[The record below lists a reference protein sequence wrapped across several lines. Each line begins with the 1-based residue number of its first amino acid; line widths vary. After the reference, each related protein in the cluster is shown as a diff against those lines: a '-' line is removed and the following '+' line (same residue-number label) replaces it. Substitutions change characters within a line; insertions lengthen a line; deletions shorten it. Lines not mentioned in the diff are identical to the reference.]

1 MTIKMPA
8 PWAIFKALLVV
19 GWAWTG
25 FSASAQNSIVSVSGS
40 VRGDVE
46 TVRIEFVEPLDA
58 LPAAFVTQSPARI
71 ALDFAGVTGGEARSV
86 VEINQANVQS
96 ATLVQADERS
106 RVVLS
111 LKRAASYAMQIEGR
125 ALLVTLDPSTSA
137 LPGEAAQNRM
147 VASRRSNA
155 GLGAIDFRRTGEG
168 VGRVRLV
175 LPSSRVTADIKQ
187 VGSTL
192 VVDLSNVTLPE
203 RLRRRLDVSDFGT
216 PVQTVTTTELGD
228 RVHMVIAPQGEWEHT
243 AYQTES
249 ELVIDIKPLKLDP
262 RKLTQGA
269 GYNGQKLSLN
279 FQSIDVRQV
288 LQVIADFTGFNVV
301 TSDSVTGSVTLRLQE
316 VPWDQALDIILQ
328 SKGLGV
334 RKTGNVLWIAPK
346 EEIATKEKLELES
359 KLSSENLEPLR
370 TQSFQLNYAKAA
382 DIAPQLTAGG
392 GGSSAPVV
400 SASSGAAGAGG
411 GSGATTGVGSA
422 RILSARGSAIAEVRT
437 NQLFVTDIPSK
448 LEQVAQLIAK
458 VDIAVRQI
466 VIEARIVE
474 ADDSFGKSLGV
485 KLGGAD
491 VRASNGGD
499 GGYQVSGENRVAFGT
514 SYSNAV
520 GASGFGG
527 TNDVTSNFVNLPAIG
542 QNGYNPAS
550 FAVTLFSAASNRMMG
565 LEISAIESDG
575 KGKVVSSPRVITA
588 DQAKAVIEQGV
599 EIPYQIATSSG
610 ATSIAFRKATLRLDV
625 TPQITPDG
633 NVNLDL
639 EVNKDSLGVTTPG
652 GIAINTKRV
661 KTQVLVENG
670 GTVVIGGIFTQ
681 EEQEDQTKVP
691 LLGDLPFVGVLFK
704 STTRSSKKKEMLVFI
719 TPKLVSE
726 RAMVR

>member
-1 MTIKMPA
+1 MTTTMRA
-8 PWAIFKALLVV
+8 PSAVFRALLTGCLVCS
-19 GWAWTG
+19 GMGAW
-25 FSASAQNSIVSVSGS
+25 AQNSIVAVTGS
-40 VRGDVE
+40 AQGDVE
-46 TVRIEFVEPLDA
+46 TVRIEFAQPLAA
-58 LPAAFVTQSPARI
+58 LPTAFVTQSPARI
-71 ALDFAGVTGGEARSV
+71 ALDFAGVTGGVGRSTV
-86 VEINQANVQS
+86 DINQANVQS
-96 ATLVQADERS
+96 ANVVQTDERS

-111 LKRAASYAMQIEGR
+111 LKRPASYAMQITDR
-125 ALLVTLDPSTSA
+125 ALLVTLESAASARAPEPAPSRVTA
-137 LPGEAAQNRM
+137 QRRTEAP
-147 VASRRSNA
+147 
-155 GLGAIDFRRTGEG
+155 LGAIDFRRAGEG
-168 VGRVRLV
+168 AGRVRLA
-175 LPSSRVTADIKQ
+175 LPSSKVTADIKQ

-192 VVDLSNVTLPE
+192 VVELSNVSLPE
-203 RLRRRLDVSDFGT
+203 RLRRRLDVNDFGT
-216 PVQTVTTTELGD
+216 PVQTVTTTEVGD
-228 RVHMVIAPQGEWEHT
+228 RVRMVIAPQGEWEHT

-249 ELVIDIKPLKLDP
+249 ELVIDIKPLKIDP

-301 TSDSVTGSVTLRLQE
+301 TSDSVTGTVTLRLQD

-334 RKTGNVLWIAPK
+334 RKTGSVLWIAPK
-346 EEIATKEKLELES
+346 EEIATKEKLEFES

-392 GGSSAPVV
+392 GSSAPAAPGANGAA
-400 SASSGAAGAGG
+400 ASAGAGG
-411 GSGATTGVGSA
+411 A
-422 RILSARGSAIAEVRT
+422 RILSVRGSAIAEVRT

-491 VRASNGGD
+491 VRASKGGD
-499 GGYQVSGENRVAFGT
+499 GGYQVSGENRAAFGT

-527 TNDVTSNFVNLPAIG
+527 TNDVTSNFVNLPALG
-542 QNGYNPAS
+542 QGGYNPAA

>member
-1 MTIKMPA
+1 MTTTMRA
-8 PWAIFKALLVV
+8 PSAILKAILAGCLVWAGVS
-19 GWAWTG
+19 AW
-25 FSASAQNSIVSVSGS
+25 AQNSIVAITASAQ
-40 VRGDVE
+40 GDVE
-46 TVRIEFVEPLDA
+46 TVKIEFTQPLAA
-58 LPAAFVTQSPARI
+58 LPAAFATQSPVRI
-71 ALDFAGVTGGEARSV
+71 ALDFAGITGGVGRST

-96 ATLVQADERS
+96 ANVVRTDERS

-111 LKRAASYAMQIEGR
+111 LKRTSSYSLQMSDR
-125 ALLVTLDPSTSA
+125 ALLVTLEPVASTSSSE
-137 LPGEAAQNRM
+137 PTPNR
-147 VASRRSNA
+147 VASQRRTEA
-155 GLGAIDFRRTGEG
+155 PLGAIEFRRAGDG
-168 VGRVRLV
+168 AGRVRMA
-175 LPSSRVTADIKQ
+175 LPSSKVTADIKQ
-187 VGSTL
+187 VGGTL
-192 VVDLSNVTLPE
+192 VVELSNVSLPE
-203 RLRRRLDVSDFGT
+203 RLRRRLDVNDFGT
-216 PVQTVTTTELGD
+216 PVQTVTTTEVGD
-228 RVHMVIAPQGEWEHT
+228 RVRTVIAPQGEWEHT

-249 ELVIDIKPLKLDP
+249 ELVIDIKPLKIDP

-269 GYNGQKLSLN
+269 GYNGQRLSLN

-301 TSDSVTGSVTLRLQE
+301 TSDSVTGAVTLRLQE

-334 RKTGNVLWIAPK
+334 RKNGSVLWIAPK
-346 EEIATKEKLELES
+346 EEIAAKEKLEFES
-359 KLSSENLEPLR
+359 KLSSENLEPVR

-382 DIAPQLTAGG
+382 DIAPQLSAA
-392 GGSSAPVV
+392 GGSSAPAAPGASG
-400 SASSGAAGAGG
+400 SAASI
-411 GSGATTGVGSA
+411 GSA
-422 RILSARGSAIAEVRT
+422 RILSLRGSAIAEVRT

-491 VRASNGGD
+491 VRASKGGD

-527 TNDVTSNFVNLPAIG
+527 TNDVSSNFVNLPAIG

-565 LEISAIESDG
+565 LEISALESDG

-681 EEQEDQTKVP
+681 EDQEDETKVP
-691 LLGDLPFVGVLFK
+691 FFGDLPVVGILFK

-726 RAMVR
+726 RALVR

>member
-1 MTIKMPA
+1 MTTTMRTPS
-8 PWAIFKALLVV
+8 AILRALSKALLTGCLVCA
-19 GWAWTG
+19 GASAW
-25 FSASAQNSIVSVSGS
+25 AQNSIVAVTASAQ
-40 VRGDVE
+40 GDVE
-46 TVRIEFVEPLDA
+46 TVRIEFAQPLAA

-71 ALDFAGVTGGEARSV
+71 ALDFAGVTGGVGRST
-86 VEINQANVQS
+86 VEINQTNVQS
-96 ATLVQADERS
+96 ANVVQTDERS

-111 LKRAASYAMQIEGR
+111 LKRAASYALQMSDR
-125 ALLVTLDPSTSA
+125 ALLVTLEPAASAPPSE
-137 LPGEAAQNRM
+137 PAQNRA
-147 VASRRSNA
+147 VAQRRTEA
-155 GLGAIDFRRTGEG
+155 PLGAIDFRRAGEG
-168 VGRVRLV
+168 AGRVRLA
-175 LPSSRVTADIKQ
+175 LPSSKVTADIKQ

-192 VVDLSNVTLPE
+192 VVELSNVSLPE

-216 PVQTVTTTELGD
+216 PVQTVTTTEVGD
-228 RVHMVIAPQGEWEHT
+228 RVRMVVAPQGEWEHT

-249 ELVIDIKPLKLDP
+249 ELVIDIKPLKIDP

-301 TSDSVTGSVTLRLQE
+301 TSDSVTGTVTLRLQD

-334 RKTGNVLWIAPK
+334 RKNGSVLWIAPK
-346 EEIATKEKLELES
+346 EEIATKEKLEFES
-359 KLSSENLEPLR
+359 KLSSENLESLR
-370 TQSFQLNYAKAA
+370 TQSFQLNYAKAV

-392 GGSSAPVV
+392 GSSAPAAPG
-400 SASSGAAGAGG
+400 ASAGAN
-411 GSGATTGVGSA
+411 SA
-422 RILSARGSAIAEVRT
+422 RILSLRGSAIAEART

-448 LEQVAQLIAK
+448 LEQVALLIAK
-458 VDIAVRQI
+458 VDIPVRQI

-491 VRASNGGD
+491 VRASKGGD

-527 TNDVTSNFVNLPAIG
+527 TNDVTSNFVNLPALG
-542 QNGYNPAS
+542 QGGYNPAS

>member
-1 MTIKMPA
+1 MTTTMRPLS
-8 PWAIFKALLVV
+8 AILRALSKALLTGCLVCAGV
-19 GWAWTG
+19 SAW
-25 FSASAQNSIVSVSGS
+25 AQNSIVAVTASAQ
-40 VRGDVE
+40 GDVE
-46 TVRIEFVEPLDA
+46 TVRIEFAQPLAA

-71 ALDFAGVTGGEARSV
+71 ALDFAGVTGGVGRST

-96 ATLVQADERS
+96 ANVVQTDERS

-111 LKRAASYAMQIEGR
+111 LKRAASYALQMSDR
-125 ALLVTLDPSTSA
+125 ALLVTLEPAASASPSE
-137 LPGEAAQNRM
+137 PAQNRV
-147 VASRRSNA
+147 VAQRRTEA
-155 GLGAIDFRRTGEG
+155 PLGAIDFRRAGEG
-168 VGRVRLV
+168 AGRVRLA
-175 LPSSRVTADIKQ
+175 LPSSKVTADIKQ

-192 VVDLSNVTLPE
+192 VVELSNVSLPE

-216 PVQTVTTTELGD
+216 PVQTVTTTEVGD
-228 RVHMVIAPQGEWEHT
+228 RVRMVVAPQGEWEHT

-249 ELVIDIKPLKLDP
+249 ELVIDIKPLKIDP

-301 TSDSVTGSVTLRLQE
+301 TSDSVTGTVTLRLQD

-334 RKTGNVLWIAPK
+334 RKNGSVLWIAPK
-346 EEIATKEKLELES
+346 EEIATKEKLEFES
-359 KLSSENLEPLR
+359 KLSSENLESLR
-370 TQSFQLNYAKAA
+370 TQSFQLNYAKAV

-392 GGSSAPVV
+392 GSSAPAAPG
-400 SASSGAAGAGG
+400 ASAGAN
-411 GSGATTGVGSA
+411 SA
-422 RILSARGSAIAEVRT
+422 RILSLRGSAIAEART

-448 LEQVAQLIAK
+448 LEQVALLIAK
-458 VDIAVRQI
+458 VDIPVRQI

-491 VRASNGGD
+491 VRASKGGD
-499 GGYQVSGENRVAFGT
+499 GGYGVGGENRVAFGT

-527 TNDVTSNFVNLPAIG
+527 TNDVTSNFVNLPALG
-542 QNGYNPAS
+542 QGGYNPAA

>member
-1 MTIKMPA
+1 MTTTMRTPS
-8 PWAIFKALLVV
+8 AILRALSKALLTGCLVCA
-19 GWAWTG
+19 GASAW
-25 FSASAQNSIVSVSGS
+25 AQNSIVAVTASAQ
-40 VRGDVE
+40 GDVE
-46 TVRIEFVEPLDA
+46 TVRIEFAQPLAA

-71 ALDFAGVTGGEARSV
+71 ALDFAGVTGGVGRST
-86 VEINQANVQS
+86 VEINQTNVQS
-96 ATLVQADERS
+96 ANVVQTDERS

-111 LKRAASYAMQIEGR
+111 LKRAASYALQMSDR
-125 ALLVTLDPSTSA
+125 ALLVTLEPAASAPPSE
-137 LPGEAAQNRM
+137 PAQNRA
-147 VASRRSNA
+147 VAQRRTEA
-155 GLGAIDFRRTGEG
+155 PLGAIDFRRAGEG
-168 VGRVRLV
+168 AGRVRLA
-175 LPSSRVTADIKQ
+175 LPSSKVTADIKQ

-192 VVDLSNVTLPE
+192 VVELSNVSLPE

-216 PVQTVTTTELGD
+216 PVQTVTTTEVGD
-228 RVHMVIAPQGEWEHT
+228 RVRMVVAPQGEWEHT

-249 ELVIDIKPLKLDP
+249 ELVIDIKPLKIDP

-301 TSDSVTGSVTLRLQE
+301 TSDSVTGTVTLRLQD

-334 RKTGNVLWIAPK
+334 RKNGSVLWIAPK
-346 EEIATKEKLELES
+346 EEIATKEKLEFES
-359 KLSSENLEPLR
+359 KLSSENLESLR
-370 TQSFQLNYAKAA
+370 TQSFQLNYAKAV

-392 GGSSAPVV
+392 GSSAPAAPG
-400 SASSGAAGAGG
+400 ASAGAN
-411 GSGATTGVGSA
+411 SA
-422 RILSARGSAIAEVRT
+422 RILSLRGSAIAEART

-448 LEQVAQLIAK
+448 LEQVALLIAK
-458 VDIAVRQI
+458 VDIPVRQI

-491 VRASNGGD
+491 VRASKGGD
-499 GGYQVSGENRVAFGT
+499 GGYQVSGENRAAFGT

-527 TNDVTSNFVNLPAIG
+527 TNDVTSNFVNLPALG
-542 QNGYNPAS
+542 QGGYNPAS

>member
-1 MTIKMPA
+1 MTTTMRTPS
-8 PWAIFKALLVV
+8 AILRALSKALLTGCLVCA
-19 GWAWTG
+19 GASAW
-25 FSASAQNSIVSVSGS
+25 AQNSIVAVTASAQ
-40 VRGDVE
+40 GDVE
-46 TVRIEFVEPLDA
+46 TVRIEFAQPLAA

-71 ALDFAGVTGGEARSV
+71 ALDFAGVTGGVGRST
-86 VEINQANVQS
+86 VEINQTNVQS
-96 ATLVQADERS
+96 ANVVQTDERS

-111 LKRAASYAMQIEGR
+111 LKRAASYALQMSDR
-125 ALLVTLDPSTSA
+125 ALLVTLEPAASAPPSE
-137 LPGEAAQNRM
+137 PAQNRV
-147 VASRRSNA
+147 VAQRRA
-155 GLGAIDFRRTGEG
+155 EAPLGAIDFRRAGEG
-168 VGRVRLV
+168 AGRVRLA
-175 LPSSRVTADIKQ
+175 LPSSKVTADIKQ

-192 VVDLSNVTLPE
+192 VVELSNVSLPE

-216 PVQTVTTTELGD
+216 PVQTVTTTEVGD
-228 RVHMVIAPQGEWEHT
+228 RVRMVVAPQGEWEHT

-249 ELVIDIKPLKLDP
+249 ELVIDIKPLKIDP

-301 TSDSVTGSVTLRLQE
+301 TSDSVTGTVTLRLQD

-334 RKTGNVLWIAPK
+334 RKNGSVLWIAPK
-346 EEIATKEKLELES
+346 EEIATKEKLEFES
-359 KLSSENLEPLR
+359 KLSSENLESLR
-370 TQSFQLNYAKAA
+370 TQSFQLNYAKAV

-392 GGSSAPVV
+392 GSSAPAAPG
-400 SASSGAAGAGG
+400 ASAGAN
-411 GSGATTGVGSA
+411 SA
-422 RILSARGSAIAEVRT
+422 RILSLRGSAIAEART

-448 LEQVAQLIAK
+448 LEQVALLIAK
-458 VDIAVRQI
+458 VDIPVRQI

-491 VRASNGGD
+491 VRASKGGD
-499 GGYQVSGENRVAFGT
+499 GGYQVSGENRAAFGT

-527 TNDVTSNFVNLPAIG
+527 TNDVTSNFVNLPALG
-542 QNGYNPAS
+542 QGGYNPAS

>member
-1 MTIKMPA
+1 MTTTLRA
-8 PWAIFKALLVV
+8 SSTVVRAFLAAWLGWSSLV
-19 GWAWTG
+19 A
-25 FSASAQNSIVSVSGS
+25 FAQNSIVAVTGS
-40 VRGDVE
+40 AVGEVE
-46 TVRIEFVEPLDA
+46 TVRIEFSQVLNA
-58 LPAAFVTQSPARI
+58 LPTAFVTQNPARI
-71 ALDFAGVTGGEARSV
+71 ALDFAGVAGGVGRSS

-96 ATLVQADERS
+96 ANMVQTDERS

-111 LKRAASYAMQIEGR
+111 LKRPSSYTLQMEGR
-125 ALLVTLDPSTSA
+125 ALLVTLEPQTMAPQRD
-137 LPGEAAQNRM
+137 AAPAR
-147 VASRRSNA
+147 VTAARRSDEP
-155 GLGAIDFRRTGEG
+155 LGAIDFRRSAEG
-168 VGRVRLV
+168 AGRVRIA
-175 LPSSRVTADIKQ
+175 LPSSKVVADIQ
-187 VGSTL
+187 QLGSNL
-192 VVDLSNVTLPE
+192 VVELSNVSLPE
-203 RLRRRLDVSDFGT
+203 RLRRRLDVNDFGT
-216 PVQTVTTTELGD
+216 PVQTVTTSEVGD
-228 RVHMVIAPQGEWEHT
+228 RVRMVIAPQGEWEHT
-243 AYQTES
+243 AYQTEN
-249 ELVIDIKPLKLDP
+249 ELVIDVKPLKQDLK
-262 RKLTQGA
+262 KLTQGA

-301 TSDSVTGSVTLRLQE
+301 TSDSVTGTVTLRLQD
-316 VPWDQALDIILQ
+316 VPWDQALEIILQ

-334 RKTGNVLWIAPK
+334 RKNGNVLWIAPK
-346 EEIATKEKLELES
+346 EEIASKEKLEFES

-370 TQSFQLNYAKAA
+370 TQSFQLNYAKAV

-392 GGSSAPVV
+392 GSSAP
-400 SASSGAAGAGG
+400 AAP
-411 GSGATTGVGSA
+411 GATGVAAVSSA
-422 RILSARGSAIAEVRT
+422 RILSLRGSVIAEVRT

-448 LEQVAQLIAK
+448 LDQVAQLIAK
-458 VDIAVRQI
+458 VDIPVRQI

-491 VRASNGGD
+491 VRASKGGD

-527 TNDVTSNFVNLPAIG
+527 TNDVTSNFVNLPALG

-565 LEISAIESDG
+565 LEISALEFDG

-599 EIPYQIATSSG
+599 EIPYQTATSSG

-625 TPQITPDG
+625 TPQITPEG
-633 NVNLDL
+633 SVNLDL

-652 GIAINTKRV
+652 GISINTKRV

-670 GTVVIGGIFTQ
+670 GTVVIGGIFTL
-681 EEQEDQTKVP
+681 EEQEDETKVP

-704 STTRSSKKKEMLVFI
+704 STNRTSKKKEMLVFI

-726 RAMVR
+726 RAVVR

>member
-1 MTIKMPA
+1 MTTTMRTPS
-8 PWAIFKALLVV
+8 AILRALSKALLTGCLVCA
-19 GWAWTG
+19 GASAW
-25 FSASAQNSIVSVSGS
+25 AQNSIVAVTASAQ
-40 VRGDVE
+40 GDVE
-46 TVRIEFVEPLDA
+46 TVRIEFAQPLAA

-71 ALDFAGVTGGEARSV
+71 ALDFAGVTGGVGRST
-86 VEINQANVQS
+86 VEINQTNVQS
-96 ATLVQADERS
+96 ANVVQTDERS

-111 LKRAASYAMQIEGR
+111 LKRAASYALQMSDR
-125 ALLVTLDPSTSA
+125 ALLVTLEPAASAPPSE
-137 LPGEAAQNRM
+137 PAQNRA
-147 VASRRSNA
+147 VAQRRTEA
-155 GLGAIDFRRTGEG
+155 PLGAIDFRRAGEG
-168 VGRVRLV
+168 AGRVRLA
-175 LPSSRVTADIKQ
+175 LPSSKVTADIKQ

-192 VVDLSNVTLPE
+192 VVELSNVSLPE

-216 PVQTVTTTELGD
+216 PVQTVTTTEVGD
-228 RVHMVIAPQGEWEHT
+228 RVRMVVAPQGEWEHT

-249 ELVIDIKPLKLDP
+249 ELVIDIKPLKIDP

-301 TSDSVTGSVTLRLQE
+301 TSDSVTGTVTLRLQD

-334 RKTGNVLWIAPK
+334 RKNGSVLWIAPK
-346 EEIATKEKLELES
+346 EEIATKEKLEFES
-359 KLSSENLEPLR
+359 KLSSENLESLR
-370 TQSFQLNYAKAA
+370 TQSFQLNYAKAV

-392 GGSSAPVV
+392 GSSAPAAPG
-400 SASSGAAGAGG
+400 ASAGAN
-411 GSGATTGVGSA
+411 SA
-422 RILSARGSAIAEVRT
+422 RILSLRGSAIAEART

-448 LEQVAQLIAK
+448 LEQVALLIAK
-458 VDIAVRQI
+458 VDIPVRQI

-491 VRASNGGD
+491 VRASKGGD
-499 GGYQVSGENRVAFGT
+499 GGYQVSGENRAAFGT

-527 TNDVTSNFVNLPAIG
+527 TNDVTSNFVNLPALG
-542 QNGYNPAS
+542 QGGYNPAA

>member
-1 MTIKMPA
+1 M
-8 PWAIFKALLVV
+8 WAGVS
-19 GWAWTG
+19 AW
-25 FSASAQNSIVSVSGS
+25 AQNSIVSVTGS
-40 VRGDVE
+40 AQGDVE
-46 TVRIEFVEPLDA
+46 TVRIEFAQPLAA

-71 ALDFAGVTGGEARSV
+71 ALDFAGITGGVGRST

-96 ATLVQADERS
+96 ANVVQTDERS

-111 LKRAASYAMQIEGR
+111 LKRSASYALQMADR
-125 ALLVTLDPSTSA
+125 ALLVTLEPAASAPPSE
-137 LPGEAAQNRM
+137 PAQNRV
-147 VASRRSNA
+147 VAQRRTEA
-155 GLGAIDFRRTGEG
+155 PLGAIDFRRAGEG
-168 VGRVRLV
+168 TGRVRLA
-175 LPSSRVTADIKQ
+175 LPSSKVTADIKQ
-187 VGSTL
+187 VGSNL
-192 VVDLSNVTLPE
+192 VVELSNVSLPE
-203 RLRRRLDVSDFGT
+203 RLRRRLDVNDFGT
-216 PVQTVTTTELGD
+216 PVQTVTTTEVGD
-228 RVHMVIAPQGEWEHT
+228 RVRMVIAPQGEWEHT

-249 ELVIDIKPLKLDP
+249 ELVIEIKPLKIDP

-301 TSDSVTGSVTLRLQE
+301 TSDSVTGTVTLRLQD

-334 RKTGNVLWIAPK
+334 RKNGSVLWIAPK
-346 EEIATKEKLELES
+346 EEIATKEKLEFES

-392 GGSSAPVV
+392 GSSAPAAPGASG
-400 SASSGAAGAGG
+400 SAVG
-411 GSGATTGVGSA
+411 TGSA
-422 RILSARGSAIAEVRT
+422 RILSPRGSAIAEVRT

-491 VRASNGGD
+491 VRASKGGD
-499 GGYQVSGENRVAFGT
+499 GGYDVGGDNRVAFGT

>member
-1 MTIKMPA
+1 
-8 PWAIFKALLVV
+8 
-19 GWAWTG
+19 
-25 FSASAQNSIVSVSGS
+25 
-40 VRGDVE
+40 
-46 TVRIEFVEPLDA
+46 
-58 LPAAFVTQSPARI
+58 
-71 ALDFAGVTGGEARSV
+71 
-86 VEINQANVQS
+86 
-96 ATLVQADERS
+96 
-106 RVVLS
+106 
-111 LKRAASYAMQIEGR
+111 
-125 ALLVTLDPSTSA
+125 
-137 LPGEAAQNRM
+137 
-147 VASRRSNA
+147 
-155 GLGAIDFRRTGEG
+155 
-168 VGRVRLV
+168 VRLA
-175 LPSSRVTADIKQ
+175 LPSSKVTADIKQ

-192 VVDLSNVTLPE
+192 VVELSNVSLPE
-203 RLRRRLDVSDFGT
+203 RLRRRLDVNDFGT
-216 PVQTVTTTELGD
+216 PVQTVTTTEVGD
-228 RVHMVIAPQGEWEHT
+228 RVRMVIAPQGEWEHT

-249 ELVIDIKPLKLDP
+249 ELVIDIKPLKVDP

-301 TSDSVTGSVTLRLQE
+301 TSDSVTGTVTLRLQD

-334 RKTGNVLWIAPK
+334 RKNGSVLWIAPK
-346 EEIATKEKLELES
+346 EEIATKEKLEFES

-392 GGSSAPVV
+392 GSSAPAAPGANGAA
-400 SASSGAAGAGG
+400 ASAGAGG
-411 GSGATTGVGSA
+411 A
-422 RILSARGSAIAEVRT
+422 RILSVRGSAIAEVRT

-491 VRASNGGD
+491 VRASKGGD
-499 GGYQVSGENRVAFGT
+499 GGYDVGGDNRVAFGT

-527 TNDVTSNFVNLPAIG
+527 TNDVTSNFVNLPALG
-542 QNGYNPAS
+542 QGGYNPAS

-691 LLGDLPFVGVLFK
+691 FLGDLPFVGVLFK

>member
-1 MTIKMPA
+1 VIRKIRA
-8 PWAIFKALLVV
+8 PRAIFRALWGACLL
-19 GWAWTG
+19 
-25 FSASAQNSIVSVSGS
+25 SATLSVWAQNAIVGIAGSIQ
-40 VRGDVE
+40 GDVE
-46 TVRIEFVEPLDA
+46 TVRIEFSQPLAA
-58 LPAAFVTQSPARI
+58 LPTAFVTQNPARI
-71 ALDFAGVTGGEARSV
+71 ALDFVGVSGGAKRSTV
-86 VEINQANVQS
+86 DINQANVQS
-96 ATLVQADERS
+96 ADLVQTDERS

-111 LKRAASYAMQIEGR
+111 LKRLASYALQKEGR
-125 ALLVTLDPSTSA
+125 TLLVTLEPQASA
-137 LPGEAAQNRM
+137 PQIEPAQNR
-147 VASRRSNA
+147 VSAPRRPDEP
-155 GLGAIDFRRTGEG
+155 LGAIEFRRAKDGA
-168 VGRVRLV
+168 GRVRIA
-175 LPSSRVTADIKQ
+175 LPSSKVSADIKQ
-187 VGSTL
+187 LGSSL
-192 VVDLSNVTLPE
+192 IVELSNVSLPE

-216 PVQTVTTTELGD
+216 PVQTVTTTEVGD
-228 RVHMVIAPQGEWEHT
+228 RVRMVVAPQGEWEHT
-243 AYQTES
+243 AYQTET
-249 ELVIDIKPLKLDP
+249 ELIIDIKPLTVDP
-262 RKLTQGA
+262 KKLTQGA

-301 TSDSVTGSVTLRLQE
+301 TSDSVTGAVTLRLQD

-334 RKTGNVLWIAPK
+334 RKNGSVMWIAPK
-346 EEIATKEKLELES
+346 EEIAAKEKLEFES
-359 KLSSENLEPLR
+359 KISSENLEPLR

-392 GGSSAPVV
+392 GSSAP
-400 SASSGAAGAGG
+400 AAPGAAAGAGG
-411 GSGATTGVGSA
+411 A
-422 RILSARGSAIAEVRT
+422 RILSLRGSAIAEVRT

-448 LEQVAQLIAK
+448 LDQVAQLIAK

-491 VRASNGGD
+491 VRASKGGD
-499 GGYQVSGENRVAFGT
+499 GGYTVGGENRVAFGT

-527 TNDVTSNFVNLPAIG
+527 TNDVTSNFVNLPALG
-542 QNGYNPAS
+542 QGGYNPAA
-550 FAVTLFSAASNRMMG
+550 FAVTLFSAASNRLMG

-681 EEQEDQTKVP
+681 EEQDDQTKVP
-691 LLGDLPFVGVLFK
+691 FFGDLPFVGVLFK

>member
-1 MTIKMPA
+1 MTTTMRTPS
-8 PWAIFKALLVV
+8 AILRALSKALLTGCLVCA
-19 GWAWTG
+19 GASAW
-25 FSASAQNSIVSVSGS
+25 AQNSIVAVTASAQ
-40 VRGDVE
+40 GDVE
-46 TVRIEFVEPLDA
+46 TVRIEFAQPLAA

-71 ALDFAGVTGGEARSV
+71 ALDFAGVTGGVGRST
-86 VEINQANVQS
+86 VEINQTNVQS
-96 ATLVQADERS
+96 ANVVQTDERS

-111 LKRAASYAMQIEGR
+111 LKRAASYALQMSDR
-125 ALLVTLDPSTSA
+125 ALLVTLEPAASAPPSE
-137 LPGEAAQNRM
+137 PAQNRA
-147 VASRRSNA
+147 VAQRRTEA
-155 GLGAIDFRRTGEG
+155 PLGAIDFRRAGEG
-168 VGRVRLV
+168 AGRVRLA
-175 LPSSRVTADIKQ
+175 LPSSKVTADIKQ

-192 VVDLSNVTLPE
+192 VVELSNVSLPE

-216 PVQTVTTTELGD
+216 PVQTVTTTEVGD
-228 RVHMVIAPQGEWEHT
+228 RVRMVVAPQGEWEHT

-249 ELVIDIKPLKLDP
+249 ELVIDIKPLKIDP

-301 TSDSVTGSVTLRLQE
+301 TSDSVTGTVTLRLQD

-334 RKTGNVLWIAPK
+334 RKNGSVLWIAPK
-346 EEIATKEKLELES
+346 EEIATKEKLEFES
-359 KLSSENLEPLR
+359 KLSSENLESLR
-370 TQSFQLNYAKAA
+370 TQSFQLNYAKAV

-392 GGSSAPVV
+392 GSSAPAAPG
-400 SASSGAAGAGG
+400 ASAGAN
-411 GSGATTGVGSA
+411 SA
-422 RILSARGSAIAEVRT
+422 RILSLRGSAIAEART

-448 LEQVAQLIAK
+448 LEQVALLIAK
-458 VDIAVRQI
+458 VDIPVRQI

-491 VRASNGGD
+491 VRASKGGD

-527 TNDVTSNFVNLPAIG
+527 TNDVTSNFVNLPALG
-542 QNGYNPAS
+542 QGGYNPAA

>member
-1 MTIKMPA
+1 MCI
-8 PWAIFKALLVV
+8 
-19 GWAWTG
+19 
-25 FSASAQNSIVSVSGS
+25 
-40 VRGDVE
+40 R
-46 TVRIEFVEPLDA
+46 
-58 LPAAFVTQSPARI
+58 
-71 ALDFAGVTGGEARSV
+71 
-86 VEINQANVQS
+86 
-96 ATLVQADERS
+96 
-106 RVVLS
+106 
-111 LKRAASYAMQIEGR
+111 
-125 ALLVTLDPSTSA
+125 
-137 LPGEAAQNRM
+137 
-147 VASRRSNA
+147 
-155 GLGAIDFRRTGEG
+155 
-168 VGRVRLV
+168 
-175 LPSSRVTADIKQ
+175 
-187 VGSTL
+187 
-192 VVDLSNVTLPE
+192 
-203 RLRRRLDVSDFGT
+203 
-216 PVQTVTTTELGD
+216 D
-228 RVHMVIAPQGEWEHT
+228 R
-243 AYQTES
+243 S
-249 ELVIDIKPLKLDP
+249 ELVIDIKPLKIDP

-301 TSDSVTGSVTLRLQE
+301 TSDSVSGTVTLRLQD

-334 RKTGNVLWIAPK
+334 RKNGSVLWIAPK
-346 EEIATKEKLELES
+346 EEIATREKLEFES

-392 GGSSAPVV
+392 GGSSAPAAPGATA
-400 SASSGAAGAGG
+400 SASVS
-411 GSGATTGVGSA
+411 SA
-422 RILSARGSAIAEVRT
+422 RILSVRGSAIAEVRT

-491 VRASNGGD
+491 VRASKGGD

-527 TNDVTSNFVNLPAIG
+527 TNDVTSNFVNLPALG

-565 LEISAIESDG
+565 LEISALEYDG

-639 EVNKDSLGVTTPG
+639 EVNKDTPGVTTPG
-652 GIAINTKRV
+652 GISINTKRI

-670 GTVVIGGIFTQ
+670 GTVVIGGIFTL
-681 EEQEDQTKVP
+681 EEQEDETKVP
-691 LLGDLPFVGVLFK
+691 LLGDLPYVGVLFK
-704 STTRSSKKKEMLVFI
+704 STNRTSKKKEMLVFI